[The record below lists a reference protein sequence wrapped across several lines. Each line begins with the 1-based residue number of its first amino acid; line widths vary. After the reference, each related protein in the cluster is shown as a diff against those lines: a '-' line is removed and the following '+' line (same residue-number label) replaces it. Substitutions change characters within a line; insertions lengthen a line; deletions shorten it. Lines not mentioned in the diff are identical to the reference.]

1 MHDQQ
6 VDVAIIGGG
15 IIGLSIA
22 WRLGQRGRSVV
33 IVEKGRLGRGASWAA
48 AGMLSPAAEIG
59 FEELNLYR
67 FGRESLKRWPQFARE
82 LEEASGQSVG
92 YRDEGTLVVAA
103 DRDDTEALQRLFRFQ
118 QEQGVPVKWMTGF
131 EALEI
136 EPMLAPGL
144 PASIYSPEDHQ
155 VDNRG
160 VVAALIKV
168 LHEMDNATVLENS
181 AVARVGLL
189 EEGVRLVCGDGRDI
203 PATVAIV
210 AAGAWSRDVA
220 GLHLQLPVRPVKG
233 QTLSLRMKD
242 GFELNHVVR
251 GPHAY
256 LVPKSDG
263 RLVVGATSE
272 ELGFD
277 SEITAGG
284 IYRLLEGAVEVVPG
298 VEELEILETGVGH
311 RPASRDHAPLVGWLA
326 PHVMVASGHYRHGV
340 LLAPIT
346 ADEVTREVDARL
358 HGNAETS
365 EWLAPFS
372 PTRFE

>member
-118 QEQGVPVKWMTGF
+118 LEQGVPVKWLAGS

-144 PASIYSPEDHQ
+144 PAAIFSPEDHQ
-155 VDNRG
+155 VDNRE
-160 VVAALIKV
+160 VVEALVKV
-168 LHEMDNATVLENS
+168 IREMEELTVFENNT
-181 AVARVGLL
+181 VKRVEILNK
-189 EEGVRLVCGDGRDI
+189 GVRLTVGDSREFF
-203 PATVAIV
+203 ATIAIN
-210 AAGAWSRDVA
+210 AAGAWSRDL
-220 GLHLQLPVRPVKG
+220 GGIRSQLPVRPVKG
-233 QTLSLRMKD
+233 QILSLRMKE
-242 GFELNHVVR
+242 GFELNHVIR
-251 GPHAY
+251 GPSAY
-256 LVPKSDG
+256 LVPKTDS
-263 RLVVGATSE
+263 RLVIGATSE

-277 SEITAGG
+277 AKITAGG
-284 IYRLLEGAVEVVPG
+284 VYRLLEGAVEVVPG
-298 VEELEILETGVGH
+298 VEELEILETSVGH
-311 RPASRDHAPLVGWLA
+311 RPVCRDHAPLIGWLA
-326 PHVMVASGHYRHGV
+326 PRIMAATGHYRHGI
-340 LLAPIT
+340 LLTPIT
-346 ADEVTREVDARL
+346 ADEVTCDVDARL
-358 HGNAETS
+358 DGNAETS